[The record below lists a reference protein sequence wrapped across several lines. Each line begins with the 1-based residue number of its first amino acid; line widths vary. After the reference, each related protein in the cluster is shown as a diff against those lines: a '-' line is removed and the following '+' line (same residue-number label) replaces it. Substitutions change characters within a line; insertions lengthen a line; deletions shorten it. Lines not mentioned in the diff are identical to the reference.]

1 LIDPEKF
8 YFFSFKK
15 LTMKRISLSICAI
28 FLLTT
33 IDLSAQTADEMKA
46 YQEFMTPGPMHK
58 WMAKFNGTWE
68 GDITSFMDPAN
79 PNKSKATNVATTIMN
94 GLYQTADMTG
104 NIMGM
109 PFQGHSIMA
118 YDNGKKMFINTWID
132 NMGSGIIIMT
142 GTYNESTKT
151 LHLKGK
157 QTNPMDGKDADIRQE
172 MKIIDDNNYTLV
184 MYGAGPGG
192 QEMKFMEGTFKR
204 KK

>member
-1 LIDPEKF
+1 
-8 YFFSFKK
+8 
-15 LTMKRISLSICAI
+15 MKRIIVTISSI
-28 FLLTT
+28 FLL
-33 IDLSAQTADEMKA
+33 IAFNNLSAQTADEMKA

-79 PNKSKATNVATTIMN
+79 PNKSKTTSVATTIMN

-104 NIMGM
+104 NMMGM
-109 PFQGHSIMA
+109 PFHGHSIMG
-118 YDNGKKMFINTWID
+118 YDNAKKMFINTWID

-142 GTYNESTKT
+142 GTYDEAAKT

-157 QTNPMDGKDADIRQE
+157 QTSPMDGKDLDIRQE

-184 MYGAGPGG
+184 MYGSGPGG
-192 QEMKFMEGTFKR
+192 KEMKYMEGTFKR